1 MILLLSTLSKA
12 MAAHQSCETLNWI
25 HSPMKETWK
34 SDESDWLNRCSVLCM
49 SLPLVDLKELN
60 KAAVILTNILSK

>member
-34 SDESDWLNRCSVLCM
+34 SAESDWLNRCSVLM

-60 KAAVILTNILSK
+60 EAAVIL